1 MLLSYLSCEAGSN
14 KMASKLIR
22 KQVRL
27 KETFAAVIAEARF
40 MELAEQAIA
49 AARETIEAYIAR
61 QPGFR
66 TALEPLAV
74 EAEAP
79 QIVRLMAAAAARA
92 GVGPMAAVAG
102 AIAQRTIEALVAAG
116 ATHAIMDNG
125 GDIVLFIDRPV
136 TVGIF
141 TGPAKIKDIALRF
154 MPRPEIF
161 SVCTSSG
168 TVGHSLSFGR
178 ADAAVVIAGNGY
190 LADAVATAL
199 GNRVTSNDE
208 NEIGQA
214 IQASLIDGVE
224 GLLVVAG
231 ERLGLGGT
239 LPEIVRAHVETKNI
253 SQG

>member
-1 MLLSYLSCEAGSN
+1 MSGQLL
-14 KMASKLIR
+14 R
-22 KQVRL
+22 RQFRL
-27 KETFAAVIAEARF
+27 QETLATVIAAERF
-40 MELAEQAIA
+40 MELAEQTIIA
-49 AARETIEAYIAR
+49 SREQIETHIAR
-61 QPGFR
+61 QAGFR

-74 EAEAP
+74 EARAP
-79 QIVRLMAAAAARA
+79 EVVRLMAAAATRA

-102 AIAQRTIEALVAAG
+102 AIAQATIEALVAAG
-116 ATHAIMDNG
+116 ATYAVMDNG
-125 GDIVLFIDRPV
+125 GDIVLFVDRPV
-136 TVGIF
+136 TVGVF
-141 TGPAKIKDIALRF
+141 TGPARIRDIALRF

-190 LADAVATAL
+190 LADAMATAL
-199 GNRVTSNDE
+199 GNRVKSNDE

-224 GLLVVAG
+224 GVLVVAG
-231 ERLGLGGT
+231 ERLGMGGT
-239 LPEIVRAHVETKNI
+239 MPEIVRAHVETSII